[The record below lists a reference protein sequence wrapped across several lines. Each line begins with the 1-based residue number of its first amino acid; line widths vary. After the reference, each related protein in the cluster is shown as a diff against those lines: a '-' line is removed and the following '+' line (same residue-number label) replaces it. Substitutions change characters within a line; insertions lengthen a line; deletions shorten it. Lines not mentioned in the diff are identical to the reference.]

1 MKLKHIFIM
10 SVALCTLSA
19 CSLEE
24 DSSSFATSANF
35 YKNAQQCR
43 AALNTCYIPMKSM
56 YSYKMMLATECVT
69 DLAYSRSATQDAQL
83 DISPAN
89 PRFGADVWKQGYLGV
104 RYCNGAITGIENSS
118 LSDTEKAPLVAE
130 GKIMRAFYY
139 WLMTSF
145 FGDIPFY
152 TDDVSD
158 EAMLEKVAKLPRMS
172 AVGTRDWLIKDLQEC
187 LPSMS
192 QVRSSEITDNRA
204 GAAVGYMLI
213 SKLAQWNGEWQVSLD
228 ACKKLEEIYGDLQQ
242 YPLTDIPF
250 RMKNTPE
257 SILEVQHAYSAGG
270 LEYTSNVACLCMP
283 YKRSGNKYD
292 GVVIEELGDNTTGYA
307 PAQANNYLVNNLLA
321 EENNDKRRPMS
332 IVREWNGQT
341 FNSMKNTTTT
351 AFFGPKFWCPNMQA
365 NNDYNNYKVF
375 RYADAIL
382 MIAEAHCMLQDD
394 IDEALKYL
402 NMTKERA
409 GVRLFTKRSWKKI
422 MEEIQAERG
431 RELFGE
437 FQRKFDLVRWGTWY
451 ERTESETRSVALKTN
466 ILPCHRYYP
475 IPATQVAYSGYALDN
490 KEYENYGL

>member
-69 DLAYSRSATQDAQL
+69 DLAYSRSSTQDAQL

-172 AVGTRDWLIKDLQEC
+172 AVGTRNWLIKDL
-187 LPSMS
+187 
-192 QVRSSEITDNRA
+192 
-204 GAAVGYMLI
+204 
-213 SKLAQWNGEWQVSLD
+213 
-228 ACKKLEEIYGDLQQ
+228 
-242 YPLTDIPF
+242 
-250 RMKNTPE
+250 
-257 SILEVQHAYSAGG
+257 
-270 LEYTSNVACLCMP
+270 
-283 YKRSGNKYD
+283 
-292 GVVIEELGDNTTGYA
+292 
-307 PAQANNYLVNNLLA
+307 
-321 EENNDKRRPMS
+321 
-332 IVREWNGQT
+332 
-341 FNSMKNTTTT
+341 
-351 AFFGPKFWCPNMQA
+351 
-365 NNDYNNYKVF
+365 
-375 RYADAIL
+375 
-382 MIAEAHCMLQDD
+382 
-394 IDEALKYL
+394 
-402 NMTKERA
+402 
-409 GVRLFTKRSWKKI
+409 
-422 MEEIQAERG
+422 
-431 RELFGE
+431 
-437 FQRKFDLVRWGTWY
+437 
-451 ERTESETRSVALKTN
+451 
-466 ILPCHRYYP
+466 
-475 IPATQVAYSGYALDN
+475 
-490 KEYENYGL
+490 